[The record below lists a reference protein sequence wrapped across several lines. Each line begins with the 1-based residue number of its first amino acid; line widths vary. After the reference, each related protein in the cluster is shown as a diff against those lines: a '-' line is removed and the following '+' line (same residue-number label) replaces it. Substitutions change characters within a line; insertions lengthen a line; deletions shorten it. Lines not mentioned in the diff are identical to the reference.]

1 MFKRYIEPVLIERIA
16 YDLKHDTKDQK
27 EKQRLAIEGINYLKR
42 LNYTNSPHW
51 NKLLIASG
59 LSIHNEQ
66 ARMNYDQKEQCV
78 IIKKIIA
85 HEYVDALR
93 ILESGNIN
101 QEEYFR
107 RLECIININIL
118 NKDYH
123 SIEEI
128 SNYFKNNSHSDL
140 EPVER
145 AALRRIQLV
154 ICASFYLQRRFFE
167 CGSSFFNF
175 LEEDSGLLD
184 FLNMDDNDFVLFRRE
199 ELLIMISIS
208 CIVSIPLD
216 NYSSFMYLP
225 EVKEFFKLYP
235 PLFRCMDFL
244 IRTKFTAF
252 FKYWDKIIGN
262 KCDSSM
268 FLEESWKFAQFTMR
282 SKLYFFY
289 IRISTKFQISYISR
303 ILNID
308 EIQAKEEIQ
317 KLINSAGLNVVI
329 CDDILKYKHK
339 MLFQDAVEILKEN
352 ELCVQKLLDDRRMSN
367 MRMKDEIQNNI
378 LENKESIDNYVGED
392 DNDIDIVD
400 EQSFLNGSEN
410 DDVFHDINER
420 IDN

>member
-1 MFKRYIEPVLIERIA
+1 MFRRYIEPVLIERIA
-16 YDLKHDTKDQK
+16 YDLKHDTKDQN
-27 EKQRLAIEGINYLKR
+27 EKQRLALEGINYLEQ
-42 LNYTNSPHW
+42 LNYINSPHW
-51 NKLLIASG
+51 DTLLTASG
-59 LSIHNEQ
+59 LTTYPEQ
-66 ARMNYDQKEQCV
+66 FPTKYDQKEQCV
-78 IIKKIIA
+78 IVKKVIA
-85 HEYVDALR
+85 HEYVDALH
-93 ILESGNIN
+93 IVESGNIN
-101 QEEYFR
+101 QDEYFR

-140 EPVER
+140 EPIER

-167 CGSSFFNF
+167 CCSSFFNF
-175 LEEDSGLLD
+175 MEEDPGLLD
-184 FLNMDDNDFVLFRRE
+184 LLNTDDNGFVLFRRE
-199 ELLIMISIS
+199 EILIMISIS
-208 CIVSIPLD
+208 CMVSIPLD
-216 NYSSFMYLP
+216 NYSSFIYLP

-262 KCDSSM
+262 KCDDSM